1 MDAALTR
8 SCIRSSNRS
17 RCCGR
22 NRRRSRTPTSG
33 SWRLKMPELNGIAAI
48 AGRDLLKFL
57 RDPGRLLATVVFPFA
72 MIFLLGGTLQL
83 NLGGAVGFNF
93 IAFTFT
99 GFLGMTL
106 FQSTAQ
112 GLTSLM
118 DDRQNDFAQEIFV
131 SPVSRYS
138 IVFGKILGETLVAII
153 QVIPFV
159 LFAWMLRVPLTP
171 THVALLVPVALL
183 SCFMGGAFGL
193 LLLNT
198 MSDTRAANQIF
209 NFVFLPQYF
218 LAGLIS
224 PIIVLPWY
232 LEVLSLLSPMRYVID
247 LARGVVFAG
256 TPAYGRAGLLSA
268 ATHVAVLG
276 AR

>member
-1 MDAALTR
+1 
-8 SCIRSSNRS
+8 
-17 RCCGR
+17 
-22 NRRRSRTPTSG
+22 
-33 SWRLKMPELNGIAAI
+33 MPELNVMSAI
-48 AGRDLLKFL
+48 AGRDMLKFI
-57 RDPGRLLATVVFPFA
+57 RDPGRLVAAVVFPFT

-83 NLGGAVGFNF
+83 NLGRSVGFNF
-93 IAFTFT
+93 IGFAFT

-118 DDRQNDFAQEIFV
+118 EDRQNDFAQEVFV

-138 IVFGKILGETLVAII
+138 IVFGKIVAETLVALI

-171 THVALLVPVALL
+171 THVALLLPVALL

-198 MSDTRAANQIF
+198 MSDTRSSNQIF

-218 LAGLIS
+218 LSGMIG
-224 PIIVLPWY
+224 PINVLPWY
-232 LEVLSLLSPMRYVID
+232 LEVLSLISPLRYVID
-247 LARGVVFAG
+247 LSRGVVFAG
-256 TPAYGRAGLLSA
+256 TPDYGRVVLLSPL
-268 ATHVAVLG
+268 TNVAVLG
-276 AR
+276 LMFAVFMVAGTALFVRRETNR

>member
-1 MDAALTR
+1 MR
-8 SCIRSSNRS
+8 
-17 RCCGR
+17 
-22 NRRRSRTPTSG
+22 
-33 SWRLKMPELNGIAAI
+33 ELNVVTAL
-48 AGRDLLKFL
+48 AGRDMLKFF
-57 RDPGRLLATVVFPFA
+57 RDPGRMITAVVFPFF

-83 NLGGAVGFNF
+83 NLGSAVGFNF
-93 IAFTFT
+93 ISFTFT

-138 IVFGKILGETLVAII
+138 IVFGKIVGETAVAIL
-153 QVIPFV
+153 QVLPMV
-159 LFAWMLRVPLTP
+159 LFAFVLRVPLTA
-171 THVALLVPVALL
+171 TALGLLVPVALL

-198 MSDTRAANQIF
+198 MSDSRASNQVF

-218 LAGLIS
+218 LAGLIA
-224 PIIVLPWY
+224 PINHLPWY
-232 LEVLSLLSPMRYVID
+232 LETLSLLSPMRYVID

-256 TPAYGRAGLLSA
+256 SGDYARVVLLSPVTNA
-268 ATHVAVLG
+268 AVLALMFAAFMILG
-276 AR
+276 TTLFVRRETNR

>member
-1 MDAALTR
+1 
-8 SCIRSSNRS
+8 
-17 RCCGR
+17 
-22 NRRRSRTPTSG
+22 
-33 SWRLKMPELNGIAAI
+33 MPELSVIAAV
-48 AGRDLLKFL
+48 AGRDVLKFL
-57 RDPGRLLATVVFPFA
+57 RDPGRLVAAAVFPLA

-83 NLGGAVGFNF
+83 NLGRSVGFNF
-93 IAFTFT
+93 IGFTFT

-118 DDRQNDFAQEIFV
+118 DDRQNDFAQELFV

-138 IVFGKILGETLVAII
+138 IVFGKIVGETVVAIA
-153 QVIPFV
+153 QVLPMIV
-159 LFAWMLRVPLTP
+159 LAALLRVPLTP
-171 THVALLVPVALL
+171 AHLALLVPVALL

-193 LLLNT
+193 LLLNAMT
-198 MSDTRAANQIF
+198 DSRASNQIF

-224 PIIVLPWY
+224 PINVLPWY

-256 TPAYGRAGLLSA
+256 SPDYGRVVLLSPV
-268 ATHVAVLG
+268 TNVAVLALMFAVFMVLG
-276 AR
+276 TALFIRRETNR

>member
-1 MDAALTR
+1 MVAAV
-8 SCIRSSNRS
+8 I
-17 RCCGR
+17 
-22 NRRRSRTPTSG
+22 
-33 SWRLKMPELNGIAAI
+33 
-48 AGRDLLKFL
+48 
-57 RDPGRLLATVVFPFA
+57 FPFA

-83 NLGGAVGFNF
+83 NLGKAAGFNF
-93 IAFTFT
+93 IGFTFT

-118 DDRQNDFAQEIFV
+118 DDRQNDFAQEMFV

-138 IVFGKILGETLVAII
+138 IVVGKILGETLVAIM
-153 QVIPFV
+153 QVLPMV
-159 LFAWMLRVPLTP
+159 VFAAILRVPLTA
-171 THVALLVPVALL
+171 TALLLLVPVALL

-198 MSDTRAANQIF
+198 MSDSRASNQIF

-224 PIIVLPWY
+224 PINNLPWY
-232 LEVLSLLSPMRYVID
+232 LELASLASPMRYVID

-256 TPAYGRAGLLSA
+256 SADYKRVVLLSPV
-268 ATHVAVLG
+268 TNVAVLALLFAVFMIVG
-276 AR
+276 TTLFVRRETNR

>member
-1 MDAALTR
+1 MRELNVVAAL
-8 SCIRSSNRS
+8 
-17 RCCGR
+17 
-22 NRRRSRTPTSG
+22 
-33 SWRLKMPELNGIAAI
+33 
-48 AGRDLLKFL
+48 AGRDLLKFF
-57 RDPGRLLATVVFPFA
+57 RDPGRMVTAVVFPFF

-83 NLGGAVGFNF
+83 NLGKAAGFNF
-93 IAFTFT
+93 FSFTFT

-138 IVFGKILGETLVAII
+138 IVFGKILGETLVAIM
-153 QVIPFV
+153 QVLPMV
-159 LFAWMLRVPLTP
+159 LFAVVLRVPLTA
-171 THVALLVPVALL
+171 TALGLLVPVALL
-183 SCFMGGAFGL
+183 SCFMGGSFGL

-198 MSDTRAANQIF
+198 MSDLRAANQIF

-218 LAGLIS
+218 LAGLIA
-224 PIIVLPWY
+224 PINNLPWY
-232 LEVLSLLSPMRYVID
+232 LEIASLASPMRYVID

-256 TPAYGRAGLLSA
+256 TSDYKRVVLLNP
-268 ATHVAVLG
+268 TTNVAVLALMFAVFMIAG
-276 AR
+276 TTLFVRRETNR

>member
-1 MDAALTR
+1 MSETNAIIA
-8 SCIRSSNRS
+8 
-17 RCCGR
+17 
-22 NRRRSRTPTSG
+22 
-33 SWRLKMPELNGIAAI
+33 IAA
-48 AGRDLLKFL
+48 RDMLQLL
-57 RDPGRLLATVVFPFA
+57 RDPGRLVAAVVFPFV

-83 NLGGAVGFNF
+83 NLGRSTGFNF
-93 IAFTFT
+93 IGFAFT

-118 DDRQNDFAQEIFV
+118 EDRQNDFAQEVFV

-138 IVFGKILGETLVAII
+138 IVFGKILGETLVALV

-159 LFAWMLRVPLTP
+159 LFAWMLHVPLTP

-198 MSDTRAANQIF
+198 MSDTRASNQIF

-218 LAGLIS
+218 LAGMIS
-224 PIIVLPWY
+224 PINVLPWY
-232 LEVLSLLSPMRYVID
+232 LAVLSFWSPMRYLIC
-247 LARGVVFAG
+247 LARGVVYAG
-256 TPAYGRAGLLSA
+256 A
-268 ATHVAVLG
+268 
-276 AR
+276 

>member
-1 MDAALTR
+1 VNTVV
-8 SCIRSSNRS
+8 
-17 RCCGR
+17 
-22 NRRRSRTPTSG
+22 
-33 SWRLKMPELNGIAAI
+33 AI
-48 AGRDLLKFL
+48 AGRDLLKFT
-57 RDPGRLLATVVFPFA
+57 RDPGRMVAAVVFPFV

-83 NLGGAVGFNF
+83 NLGRSTGFNF

-118 DDRQNDFAQEIFV
+118 DDRQNDFAQELFV
-131 SPVSRYS
+131 SPVSRYG
-138 IVFGKILGETLVAII
+138 IVFGKILGETLVAIA
-153 QVIPFV
+153 QVLPMV
-159 LFAWMLRVPLTP
+159 VFAVILRVPLTP
-171 THVALLVPVALL
+171 LSIALLVPVALL

-198 MSDTRAANQIF
+198 MSDSRASNQVF

-224 PIIVLPWY
+224 PINILPWY
-232 LEVLSLLSPMRYVID
+232 LEVLSLASPMRYVID
-247 LARGVVFAG
+247 LTRGVIFNGNGEYSRVVLASPLTNLIVLVLMFVVFMVAG
-256 TPAYGRAGLLSA
+256 TTLFVRRE
-268 ATHVAVLG
+268 TN
-276 AR
+276 R

>member
-1 MDAALTR
+1 M
-8 SCIRSSNRS
+8 
-17 RCCGR
+17 R
-22 NRRRSRTPTSG
+22 N
-33 SWRLKMPELNGIAAI
+33 LHAVAGIAS
-48 AGRDLLKFL
+48 RDLLKFV
-57 RDPGRLLATVVFPFA
+57 RDPGRIVGALIFPFV

-83 NLGGAVGFNF
+83 NLGRSAGFNF
-93 IAFTFT
+93 IGFTFT

-118 DDRQNDFAQEIFV
+118 DDRVNDFAQEVFV

-138 IVFGKILGETLVAII
+138 IVVGKILGETLVSVA
-153 QVIPFV
+153 QVVPMI
-159 LFAWMLRVPLTP
+159 LFAVVLRVPLTP
-171 THVALLVPVALL
+171 THIALLVPVALL
-183 SCFMGGAFGL
+183 SCFMGGSFGL
-193 LLLNT
+193 LLLNLMT
-198 MSDTRAANQIF
+198 DNRAANQLF

-224 PIIVLPWY
+224 PINILPWY

-256 TPAYGRAGLLSA
+256 TPEYGRVVLLNPVTNVAALGLMFVVFMVIGTALFVRRE
-268 ATHVAVLG
+268 TN
-276 AR
+276 R

>member
-1 MDAALTR
+1 MR
-8 SCIRSSNRS
+8 
-17 RCCGR
+17 
-22 NRRRSRTPTSG
+22 
-33 SWRLKMPELNGIAAI
+33 ELNVVMAL
-48 AGRDLLKFL
+48 AGRDVLKFA
-57 RDPGRLLATVVFPFA
+57 RDPGRVVAAIAFPFA

-83 NLGGAVGFNF
+83 NLGRSVGFNF
-93 IAFTFT
+93 IGFTFT

-138 IVFGKILGETLVAII
+138 IVFGKITGETLVAIA
-153 QVIPFV
+153 QVLPMV
-159 LFAWMLRVPLTP
+159 LFAVVLRVPLTA
-171 THVALLVPVALL
+171 TSLLLLAPVALL

-193 LLLNT
+193 VLLNT
-198 MSDTRAANQIF
+198 MSDSRASNQIF

-224 PIIVLPWY
+224 PINILPWY
-232 LEVLSLLSPMRYVID
+232 LEVLSLVSPMRYVID

-256 TPAYGRAGLLSA
+256 TPDYGRVVLLSPVTNA
-268 ATHVAVLG
+268 AVLALLFAVFMVSG
-276 AR
+276 TALFVRRETNR

>member
-1 MDAALTR
+1 MR
-8 SCIRSSNRS
+8 
-17 RCCGR
+17 
-22 NRRRSRTPTSG
+22 
-33 SWRLKMPELNGIAAI
+33 ELNAVAAI
-48 AGRDLLKFL
+48 AARDLLKFI
-57 RDPGRLLATVVFPFA
+57 RDPGRLVAALVFPFV

-83 NLGGAVGFNF
+83 NLGRSAGFNF
-93 IAFTFT
+93 IGFTFT

-118 DDRQNDFAQEIFV
+118 DDRQNDFAQELFV

-138 IVFGKILGETLVAII
+138 IVFGKILGETMVAVA
-153 QVIPFV
+153 QVMPMV
-159 LFAWMLRVPLTP
+159 VFAAILRVPLTP
-171 THVALLVPVALL
+171 TTIALLVPVALL

-198 MSDTRAANQIF
+198 MSDARASNQIF

-224 PIIVLPWY
+224 PINVLPWY
-232 LEVLSLLSPMRYVID
+232 LEALSLISPMRYVID
-247 LARGVVFAG
+247 LTRGVVFSG
-256 TPAYGRAGLLSA
+256 SPDYRRVVLTSPA
-268 ATHVAVLG
+268 TNVAVLALMFAVFMVAG
-276 AR
+276 TTLFVRRETNR

>member
-1 MDAALTR
+1 M
-8 SCIRSSNRS
+8 
-17 RCCGR
+17 R
-22 NRRRSRTPTSG
+22 N
-33 SWRLKMPELNGIAAI
+33 LHAVAGIAS
-48 AGRDLLKFL
+48 RDLLKFL
-57 RDPGRLLATVVFPFA
+57 RDPGRIVGALIFPFV

-83 NLGGAVGFNF
+83 NLGRSAGFNF
-93 IAFTFT
+93 IGFTFT

-118 DDRQNDFAQEIFV
+118 DDRTNDFAQEVFV

-138 IVFGKILGETLVAII
+138 IVVGKILGETLVSVA
-153 QVIPFV
+153 QVVPMI
-159 LFAWMLRVPLTP
+159 LFAVVLRVPLTP
-171 THVALLVPVALL
+171 THIALLVPVALL
-183 SCFMGGAFGL
+183 SCFMGGSFGL
-193 LLLNT
+193 LLLNLMT
-198 MSDTRAANQIF
+198 DNRAANQLF

-224 PIIVLPWY
+224 PINILPWY

-256 TPAYGRAGLLSA
+256 TPEYGRVVLLKPVTNVA
-268 ATHVAVLG
+268 ALALMFGVFMVIGTALFV
-276 AR
+276 RRETNR

>member
-1 MDAALTR
+1 MR
-8 SCIRSSNRS
+8 
-17 RCCGR
+17 
-22 NRRRSRTPTSG
+22 
-33 SWRLKMPELNGIAAI
+33 ELNVFMAL
-48 AGRDLLKFL
+48 AGRDVLKFV
-57 RDPGRLLATVVFPFA
+57 RDPGRMVAAVVFPFA

-83 NLGGAVGFNF
+83 NLGRAVGFNF
-93 IAFTFT
+93 ISFTFT

-112 GLTSLM
+112 GITSLM

-138 IVFGKILGETLVAII
+138 IVFGKIAGETLVSVA
-153 QVIPFV
+153 QVLPMV
-159 LFAWMLRVPLTP
+159 LFAVLLRVPLT
-171 THVALLVPVALL
+171 TTSLLLLAPVALL

-198 MSDTRAANQIF
+198 MSDSRASNQIF

-224 PIIVLPWY
+224 PINVLPWY
-232 LEVLSLLSPMRYVID
+232 LAALSLVSPMRYVID
-247 LARGVVFAG
+247 LARGVVFSG
-256 TPAYGRAGLLSA
+256 SPDYNRVVLLNPVTNA
-268 ATHVAVLG
+268 AVLAFLFAVFMVSG
-276 AR
+276 TALFVRRETNR

>member
-1 MDAALTR
+1 M
-8 SCIRSSNRS
+8 N
-17 RCCGR
+17 
-22 NRRRSRTPTSG
+22 
-33 SWRLKMPELNGIAAI
+33 ELNAIAAI
-48 AGRDLLKFL
+48 AARDMVKFI
-57 RDPGRLLATVVFPFA
+57 RDPGRLVAAVVFPFA

-83 NLGGAVGFNF
+83 NLGKSVGFNF

-112 GLTSLM
+112 GLASLM
-118 DDRQNDFAQEIFV
+118 ADRQNDFAQELFV
-131 SPVSRYS
+131 SPVSRYA
-138 IVFGKILGETLVAII
+138 IVFGKILGEAAVAIA
-153 QVIPFV
+153 QVLPFV
-159 LFAWMLRVPLTP
+159 VFAFILRVPLTP
-171 THVALLVPVALL
+171 IHVALLVPVALL

-198 MSDTRAANQIF
+198 MSDNRASNQIF

-224 PIIVLPWY
+224 PINHLPWY
-232 LEVLSLLSPMRYVID
+232 LLILSLASPMRYVID

-256 TPAYGRAGLLSA
+256 TRDYSRVVLLSPI
-268 ATHVAVLG
+268 
-276 AR
+276 

>member
-1 MDAALTR
+1 MHD
-8 SCIRSSNRS
+8 
-17 RCCGR
+17 
-22 NRRRSRTPTSG
+22 
-33 SWRLKMPELNGIAAI
+33 LNVISAI
-48 AGRDLLKFL
+48 AGRDLLKFF
-57 RDPGRLLATVVFPFA
+57 RDPGRMVAAVVFPFA

-83 NLGGAVGFNF
+83 NLGRSVGFNF

-118 DDRQNDFAQEIFV
+118 EDRQNDFAQELFV
-131 SPVSRYS
+131 SPASRYT
-138 IVFGKILGETLVAII
+138 IVFGKIFGETLVAIT
-153 QVIPFV
+153 QVLPMVI
-159 LFAWMLRVPLTP
+159 FAVVLRVPLTP
-171 THVALLVPVALL
+171 THLALLVPVALL

-198 MSDTRAANQIF
+198 MTDLRAANQIF

-224 PIIVLPWY
+224 PINVLPWY
-232 LEVLSLLSPMRYVID
+232 LAVLSLLSPMRYVID
-247 LARGVVFAG
+247 LARGVVFGG
-256 TPAYGRAGLLSA
+256 TPEYRRVVLFSPV
-268 ATHVAVLG
+268 TNVAVLVLMFAVFMIVG
-276 AR
+276 TALFVRRETTR

>member
-1 MDAALTR
+1 M
-8 SCIRSSNRS
+8 
-17 RCCGR
+17 
-22 NRRRSRTPTSG
+22 
-33 SWRLKMPELNGIAAI
+33 
-48 AGRDLLKFL
+48 LKFL
-57 RDPGRLLATVVFPFA
+57 RDPGRLVAAVVFPFV

-83 NLGGAVGFNF
+83 NLGRSTGFNF

-118 DDRQNDFAQEIFV
+118 DDRQNDFAQELFV

-138 IVFGKILGETLVAII
+138 IVFGKILGEASVAIM
-153 QVIPFV
+153 QVLPMI
-159 LFAWMLRVPLTP
+159 LFAVILRVPLTP
-171 THVALLVPVALL
+171 MHIALLVPVAIL

-198 MSDTRAANQIF
+198 MSDSRASNQIF

-224 PIIVLPWY
+224 PINILPWY
-232 LEVLSLLSPMRYVID
+232 LEALSLISPMRYVID
-247 LARGVVFAG
+247 LTRGVVFNG
-256 TPAYGRAGLLSA
+256 SA
-268 ATHVAVLG
+268 EYSRVVLASPMTNVAVLALMFMVFMVIG
-276 AR
+276 TALFVRRETNR